1 MNGELERASERD
13 IPADKRWEIAA
24 LWEVELQRVV
34 RWLEDKASLNFGRT
48 QDVQQA
54 LDSGRDLAALVF
66 AFFDQQGEAQDA
78 RIRDQ
83 ASLGALRKQA
93 PSGKLIAVVGV
104 LRWIAMLSEV
114 LLFLFMALR
123 GFGSYVLVVFGV
135 LLALSG
141 YLLGNGLGNLII
153 NVERGEGLASLKGWL
168 SVLIGAIGAGG
179 ISYVRAAGVEEAQA
193 AAILVPV
200 IVALTI
206 SLLEAMHLTL
216 SFKSD
221 LMLGE
226 MFRAQ
231 RWFATDQHR
240 KNYREELW
248 QRTYEGAVRK
258 FASSLSKSQQ
268 GYDASGPKR
277 VVGPQP

>member
-93 PSGKLIAVVGV
+93 PSGKLIAVGGV

-141 YLLGNGLGNLII
+141 YLMGNGLGNLIV
-153 NVERGEGLASLKGWL
+153 NVERGEGLANLKGWL
-168 SVLIGAIGAGG
+168 AVLIGAIGAGG

-193 AAILVPV
+193 
-200 IVALTI
+200 
-206 SLLEAMHLTL
+206 
-216 SFKSD
+216 
-221 LMLGE
+221 G
-226 MFRAQ
+226 
-231 RWFATDQHR
+231 
-240 KNYREELW
+240 
-248 QRTYEGAVRK
+248 
-258 FASSLSKSQQ
+258 
-268 GYDASGPKR
+268 
-277 VVGPQP
+277 